1 MLISKPQG
9 SGGIVDPFDEY
20 SSLAWKSWHVAK
32 VLDTNF
38 SRSIVSAATD
48 ISAV

>member
-1 MLISKPQG
+1 M
-9 SGGIVDPFDEY
+9 
-20 SSLAWKSWHVAK
+20 AWKSFHVAK
-32 VLDTNF
+32 VLDTAF